1 MTKKV
6 LLENLDQL
14 PTVLQ
19 QLLYLI
25 DIVSE
30 LSELSGCKLMTA
42 TEGKELAEAIF
53 NE

>member
-1 MTKKV
+1 MSKKV

-19 QLLYLI
+19 QVMYLI
-25 DIVSE
+25 DIVSD
-30 LSELSGCKLMTA
+30 LSEFADADLLTYE
-42 TEGKELAEAIF
+42 EGKQIAEAIF